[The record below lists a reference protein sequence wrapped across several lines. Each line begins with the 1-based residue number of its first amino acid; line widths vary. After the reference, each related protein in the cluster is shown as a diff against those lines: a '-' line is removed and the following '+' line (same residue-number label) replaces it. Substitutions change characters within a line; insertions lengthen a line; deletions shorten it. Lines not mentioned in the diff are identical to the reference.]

1 MKYHRHT
8 SFARTTAA
16 KRSCFCFKFT
26 FHFHSLFSHMPF
38 LNSSNKTEICL
49 SFCTNIFLLCHT
61 AWAGQVSPLA
71 MLALYLNQKKLGQTF
86 LTTFLC
92 LVRKCTKPTWVN
104 GWGFLQP
111 HALTS
116 GMQRRIVANHSIE
129 KPRLHS
135 SLYSSSKVSLSL
147 PSPLPYLSM
156 HAGFCNDQ
164 LHIWCLMLIR
174 CAILVPRRNPKYL
187 SRVQIRMLSSVVSD
201 LLTILIPFLGKSSKC
216 KE

>member
-1 MKYHRHT
+1 MHKAYMSKWLRI
-8 SFARTTAA
+8 FTT
-16 KRSCFCFKFT
+16 
-26 FHFHSLFSHMPF
+26 
-38 LNSSNKTEICL
+38 
-49 SFCTNIFLLCHT
+49 
-61 AWAGQVSPLA
+61 
-71 MLALYLNQKKLGQTF
+71 
-86 LTTFLC
+86 
-92 LVRKCTKPTWVN
+92 
-104 GWGFLQP
+104 

-164 LHIWCLMLIR
+164 LHIWCLMLMR